1 MKNGISRRDFLK
13 GTVATAA
20 SLTAASLLGGCQTPA
35 DAGSVSTTE
44 EAVTSAAATVAETV
58 ASTEAPTAA
67 ETVAETAA
75 EAAGSAGEAAAGA
88 KTSGVYSLNPQD
100 YDYRDTDTDFKTLF
114 SSWKFGGLTLN
125 HRMVKSAAGSDT
137 GNNEQELCAY
147 YSNFAKGGVEMVW
160 VEDFVNVLDHYTSPR
175 KANKDVAPLAQLAKA
190 VHDAGGYVGYQLS
203 CMGQKFSGFDPATA
217 AQYESA
223 YAEHLSDEEVA
234 QLQTDFING
243 AKYLQEQGFD
253 AVEINAAGNNI
264 GQAFFSRQRNHRED
278 QYGPQS
284 FENRARFVGEI
295 IKGIKDA
302 CGADFPVQ
310 VLINGIEENDIDMG
324 DRALST
330 TVEENCEICRVLEEY
345 GANSLHVRLGVF
357 RMHVNQFASDLYFT
371 GYGIEGTAANGVQF
385 DFSRHFQGKLLANH
399 SGCGM
404 MLDVAKEIK
413 QAVNIPVGTVTYM
426 DPAHAPK
433 LFEDALKEGKCDFLL
448 MTRPLTVEP
457 EYVNKLREGRLD
469 EIAPCTRCMH
479 CHFDYNDEGKV
490 YEHCRVNACTQRAY
504 REAMPEGDIPTA
516 ASEPKKV
523 IVVGGGPAGMEA
535 ARIAAQRG
543 HTVTLYE
550 KKGALG
556 GLLPFAA
563 AIKGP
568 HENLEDLRN
577 YLIRQQELKGVTV
590 VTGTEVTADLI
601 KQEAPDAVILA
612 AGGQRPQ
619 MNLSSTSAT
628 NVISIEEIAA
638 APIGEHVTILGG
650 NLQAVDA
657 AQYLVAQGKHVTIV
671 MPGAK
676 SMLDR
681 GQSAWVKTFTLPMLY
696 ARGTQVWPNA
706 SVSVVGEG
714 TITIHGELGIDL
726 TIDCDTV
733 IDASDMLQNV
743 SLQEELKDFEVI
755 AVGDCNQPY
764 NIAEAIAA
772 GNLAAR
778 KI

>member
-20 SLTAASLLGGCQTPA
+20 SLTAASLLGGCSTPA
-35 DAGSVSTTE
+35 EAGSVSDTTE
-44 EAVTSAAATVAETV
+44 ALTAAATAAETTT
-58 ASTEAPTAA
+58 AAA

-75 EAAGSAGEAAAGA
+75 AAAEPAGNAGA
-88 KTSGVYSLNPQD
+88 GTVRSVYALNPQD
-100 YDYRDTDTDFKTLF
+100 YDYRDTDTDFATLF
-114 SSWKFGGLTLN
+114 SGWKFGGLTLN

-137 GNNEQELCAY
+137 GSNEQELCAY

-160 VEDFVNVLDHYTSPR
+160 VEDFVNVLEHYTSPR
-175 KANKDVAPLAQLAKA
+175 KADRDVAPLAQLAKS
-190 VHDAGGYVGYQLS
+190 VHDAGGYIGYQLS

-223 YAEHLSDEEVA
+223 YAEHLSDEEVT
-234 QLQTDFING
+234 QLQQDFING

-330 TVEENCEICRVLEEY
+330 TVEENCQICQVLEQY
-345 GANSLHVRLGVF
+345 GADSLHVRLGVF

-385 DFSRHFQGKLLANH
+385 DFSRHFQGKLIANH

-404 MLDVAKEIK
+404 MLDVAKQIK
-413 QAVNIPVGTVTYM
+413 EAVNIPVGTVTYM

-433 LFEDALKEGKCDFLL
+433 MFEDALKEGKCDFLL
-448 MTRPLTVEP
+448 MTRPLTVDP

-469 EIAPCTRCMH
+469 EIAPCTRCLH
-479 CHFDYNDEGKV
+479 CHFDYNEEGKV

-504 REAMPEGDIPTA
+504 REAMPEGDIPTPA
-516 ASEPKKV
+516 AQPKKV

-550 KKGALG
+550 KNGALG

-568 HENLEDLRN
+568 HENLEDLRK

-590 VTGTEVTADLI
+590 VTGTEATADLI
-601 KQEAPDAVILA
+601 KKEAPDAVILA
-612 AGGQRPQ
+612 VGGKRPE
-619 MNLSSTSAT
+619 LAFGSTSAT
-628 NVISIEEIAA
+628 NVISIDEIVSAS
-638 APIGEHVTILGG
+638 IGENVTILGG
-650 NLQAVDA
+650 NAQAVDA
-657 AQYLVAQGKHVTIV
+657 AQYLVAQGKHVSIV
-671 MPGAK
+671 TPEDK
-676 SMLDR
+676 SRLDK

-706 SVSVVGEG
+706 TLSEVGEG
-714 TITIHGELGIDL
+714 TVTIHGDLGIDL

-733 IDASDMLQNV
+733 IDASDLLRNV
-743 SLQEELKDFEVI
+743 SLQEELTDIEVI
-755 AVGDCNQPY
+755 PVGDCDRPW

-772 GNLAAR
+772 GNIAAR
-778 KI
+778 NI